1 MSKLDK
7 VDKLIIRS
15 VLETSIDQLA
25 IVGGTL
31 SSAKKSPET
40 AFENEGFKVQHPNTT
55 ERSQVDLVV
64 EEFRH
69 LKVRVESPVSVLP
82 TIIRF

>member
-1 MSKLDK
+1 MAKLDR

-31 SSAKKSPET
+31 SSSKRSAKS
-40 AFENEGFKVQHPNTT
+40 FESEGFKVQHPNTT

-69 LKVRVESPVSVLP
+69 LKVRVESPVSALP
-82 TIIRF
+82 TIAL